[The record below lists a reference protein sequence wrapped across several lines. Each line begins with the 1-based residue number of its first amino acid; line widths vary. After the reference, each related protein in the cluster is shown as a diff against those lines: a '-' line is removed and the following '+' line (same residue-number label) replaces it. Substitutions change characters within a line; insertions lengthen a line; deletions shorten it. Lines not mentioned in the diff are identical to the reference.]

1 MDILGE
7 ICLLVGILVAV
18 NNMAGGKA
26 TDVLRPFMDLVVGL
40 MSMLVNLF
48 IQVLRIGISAGG
60 SSLKAARRLKD
71 DRINE
76 HTATPPRW

>member
-1 MDILGE
+1 MDMIWGVV
-7 ICLLVGILVAV
+7 LLVGILVAV

-26 TDVLRPFMDLVVGL
+26 SDVLRPVMELVTGL

-60 SSLKAARRLKD
+60 SSLKTARRLKD
-71 DRINE
+71 DRIKE